1 MFEVIS
7 LKIYEPLAVLM
18 ICQAC
23 ISFLRV
29 GKRLLDMSEL
39 KGDLQAGRSSSHTA
53 TANAKPTPSDN
64 NEEGDNNHSH
74 ADDNEMRDP
83 VRWPIN
89 RLSYEELKPA
99 ELATIERLFAS
110 SDDSPVLM
118 KWVMQRSHSGVFQK
132 RLLVISNFRLRVLQ
146 HRTFK
151 TALVCTK
158 QYQLL
163 RIQSVQVLRASSSS
177 SSSTT
182 ATMSI
187 KMSICTH
194 VADGHSQ
201 DPELLHFDPGVHT
214 ESFVK
219 VLQRLLHGL
228 RLAFPDK
235 QLPVMTMPSDY
246 RRQEPPAASAMGDK
260 EALETTCEA
269 MTTAYRAFCDD
280 LGVAYRPSVA
290 RRLRECVTQ
299 VSCVDFQ
306 YCLSFSPGIDGFQQ
320 QQQQPTASIFSDLG
334 RISSP
339 FTSFVS
345 SSSSNVSCT
354 QLREVQ
360 ALARALENVHS
371 VETIVVY
378 DLPLGEIGAIALFQ
392 SLLSPISSIQGYSL
406 TNVHL
411 SARALRILQHIVLQS
426 TIKRHQEQ
434 QGLRLRRLDL
444 SFNDFT
450 QLMAEELRTILEL
463 MPNGLELLQIEQC
476 GLNPR
481 SSACI
486 LRGLKTN
493 PSFSAAL
500 RELNMS
506 GNHLGCEGTNSIC
519 TWITGAFALQRLD
532 LSRTNLG
539 TNTFLRA
546 LKQNSILHESSL
558 TLLDLSYNRM
568 RRQASV
574 DLGEILGKTKSL
586 FTLLLRGML
595 PRQLHPQLMF
605 TMAQPSIV
613 KRACRNMRTPQSR
626 PQPTDGLK
634 EIYLKNILAPLFQN
648 NAQRTPG
655 LVDLSENKLDSHKAE
670 MLAQLIDDSPRAAR
684 SSLRLDHAALHDRS
698 VRIRILCCW
707 PPRALV
713 LGYSSIA
720 VVVAS
725 LFCCCI
731 PFVAARC

>member
-1 MFEVIS
+1 MQGPKV
-7 LKIYEPLAVLM
+7 
-18 ICQAC
+18 
-23 ISFLRV
+23 
-29 GKRLLDMSEL
+29 
-39 KGDLQAGRSSSHTA
+39 DLQAGSCHIA
-53 TANAKPTPSDN
+53 TTNASDN
-64 NEEGDNNHSH
+64 REGDNNAHIIES
-74 ADDNEMRDP
+74 EMRDS

-89 RLSYEELKPA
+89 RLSYEELKPSD
-99 ELATIERLFAS
+99 LTTIERLFS
-110 SDDSPVLM
+110 SSNDTPLFM

-132 RLLVISNFRLRVLQ
+132 RLLVISNFRLRILQ

-151 TALVCTK
+151 TTLVCNK

-163 RIQSVQVLRASSSS
+163 HIQYVQVLQA
-177 SSSTT
+177 SSTT
-182 ATMSI
+182 AATMSI
-187 KMSICTH
+187 KISICTR
-194 VADGHSQ
+194 VTDGYSHNQ
-201 DPELLHFDPGVHT
+201 EPELLHFDPGVHT

-219 VLQRLLHGL
+219 VLQRLFHGL
-228 RLAFPDK
+228 RLAFPEK
-235 QLPVMTMPSDY
+235 QIPVVTMPSECQW
-246 RRQEPPAASAMGDK
+246 QEQFGPSEIGAK

-269 MTTAYRAFCDD
+269 MTTAFCAFCDD
-280 LGVAYRPSVA
+280 LGVVYRPSVA

-320 QQQQPTASIFSDLG
+320 QQQPPTGSFLAELG

-345 SSSSNVSCT
+345 SSSSSVSCT
-354 QLREVQ
+354 QLHEVQ
-360 ALARALENVHS
+360 ALARAIENVHC

-378 DLPLGEIGAIALFQ
+378 NLPLGEIGAIALFQ
-392 SLLSPISSIQGYSL
+392 SLLSPSSSIQGYSL
-406 TNVHL
+406 TNVRL
-411 SARALRILQHIVLQS
+411 SVRALRILQHIVLQS
-426 TIKRHQEQ
+426 TIKRRQEQ
-434 QGLRLRRLDL
+434 QALRLRRLNL
-444 SFNDFT
+444 SFNKFT
-450 QLMAEELRTILEL
+450 QPMAEELRTILEIL
-463 MPNGLELLQIEQC
+463 PNGLELLQIEQC

-481 SSACI
+481 SSACV

-493 PSFSAAL
+493 PSFSAVL
-500 RELNMS
+500 RELNLS
-506 GNHLGCEGTNSIC
+506 GNHLGCEGTKSIC
-519 TWITGAFALQRLD
+519 TWITGVFALQRLD
-532 LSRTNLG
+532 VSRTNLG

-568 RRQASV
+568 RRQASI
-574 DLGEILGKTKSL
+574 DLGEIVGKTKSL
-586 FTLLLRGML
+586 FTLLLRGIL

-613 KRACRNMRTPQSR
+613 KRTHRNMRTLQPR

-655 LVDLSENKLDSHKAE
+655 LIDLSENRLDGHKAE

-684 SSLRLDHAALHDRS
+684 SSLRLDYAALHDRS
-698 VRIRILCCW
+698 VSFLASDYHTEAFW
-707 PPRALV
+707 NSP
-713 LGYSSIA
+713 IA
-720 VVVAS
+720 SFSS

-731 PFVAARC
+731 HCVAARCSIR